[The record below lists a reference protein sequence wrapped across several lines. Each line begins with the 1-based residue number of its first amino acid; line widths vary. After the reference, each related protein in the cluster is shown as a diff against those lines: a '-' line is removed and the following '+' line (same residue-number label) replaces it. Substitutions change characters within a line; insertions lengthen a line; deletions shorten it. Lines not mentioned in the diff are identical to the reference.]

1 MHDPWTDRL
10 SEYLDG
16 ELNAAEMEL
25 LERHLAGCDECRV
38 TLQQL
43 QDVVAAAHSLEDREP
58 TSDLW
63 AGIAAGLAAE
73 PRQSG
78 TDTRVVPLRRTAAG
92 RRFTMS
98 APQLAAAALLLMAFS
113 AGAAWLISGA
123 AGSGGRADYQQG
135 AIFHAAHDGPG
146 DVLLVADPQP
156 AEPQPPADLTATLDA
171 ARATLD
177 PATVEV
183 LERSIESINA
193 AITDA
198 HAALEADPGNPFLQR
213 QLDSTLERRDVVIR
227 RAGSVRRGGT

>member
-16 ELNAAEMEL
+16 ELGAAEMEL
-25 LERHLAGCDECRV
+25 LERHLTGCDECRA

-58 TSDLW
+58 ARDLW

-73 PRQSG
+73 PRQTG
-78 TDTRVVPLRRTAAG
+78 PDAAVLPLRRRAG
-92 RRFTMS
+92 RRFSMS

-123 AGSGGRADYQQG
+123 AGNGGPADYQQG
-135 AIFHAAHDGPG
+135 TIYHAANGSAP
-146 DVLLVADPQP
+146 DVRLVSDAP
-156 AEPQPPADLTATLDA
+156 AEAPVDLAATLDA

-193 AITDA
+193 AIADA
-198 HAALEADPGNPFLQR
+198 HAALEADPGNPYLQR
-213 QLDSTLERRDVVIR
+213 QLDSTLERRDAVIR
-227 RAGSVRRGGT
+227 RAGGVQRGGT

>member
-10 SEYLDG
+10 SEYIDG

-58 TSDLW
+58 GSDVW

-73 PRQSG
+73 PRQADAG
-78 TDTRVVPLRRTAAG
+78 TQVVPLRRAVA

-123 AGSGGRADYQQG
+123 AGNGRGADYQQG
-135 AIFHAAHDGPG
+135 TIFHAAHDAPD
-146 DVLLVADPQP
+146 DVLLVGNQP
-156 AEPQPPADLTATLDA
+156 AQTPAPNDLTATLDA
-171 ARATLD
+171 ASATLD

-193 AITDA
+193 AIADA

-213 QLDSTLERRDVVIR
+213 QLDSTLERRDAVIR
-227 RAGSVRRGGT
+227 RAGGVRRGGT